1 MLERT
6 WAAVRGTIH
15 SKASRPSSAEVQRRT
30 RTEDEP
36 RVPVGHISR
45 VFREVYEAERLSAGA
60 IRIERRQES
69 MRELTD
75 RVIRGLREP
84 AHARSVRVENAV
96 PEDMVA
102 PCDPARIVKVL
113 VNLVSNAIA
122 ASNLGGRVTLDACA
136 DEGRVVVSVHDEGPG
151 IDPRTWPYLF
161 HEGWRDPN
169 RKGEG
174 LGLSVSKA
182 IVRAH
187 GGKIWCESALGRGT
201 IIRFS
206 LPTTPPE
213 KPEGDPKREEAAP
226 EVENPPA
233 PESG

>member
-1 MLERT
+1 MPPR
-6 WAAVRGTIH
+6 
-15 SKASRPSSAEVQRRT
+15 
-30 RTEDEP
+30 EDGA
-36 RVPVGHISR
+36 RAPVGHVSR
-45 VFREVYEAERLSAGA
+45 LFREVYEAERLSAGA
-60 IRIERRQES
+60 IRIVRQQES
-69 MRELTD
+69 MRELVD

-84 AHARSVRVENAV
+84 ALARSVRVENTV
-96 PEDMVA
+96 PDDMVA

-113 VNLVSNAIA
+113 VHLVSNAIA
-122 ASNLGGRVTLDACA
+122 ASNLGGRVTLEACA
-136 DEGRVVVSVHDEGPG
+136 DEERVVVSVRDEGPG

-206 LPTTPPE
+206 LPTKAPA
-213 KPEGDPKREEAAP
+213 PKDSGP